1 MRWSRRFARDALAIN
16 LNASGDAAP
25 AAGGGVQVFL
35 TLGTYARRGRR
46 LPLSPWLDQD
56 EAKAVAV
63 LATATVRQLGR
74 TAPVVVH
81 LQRLLRER
89 TKDAFEEA
97 CDSFDGLDADVR
109 ARIASSAPL
118 IARSRLRKKRPP
130 PTLGGLIG
138 VLNRR

>member
-1 MRWSRRFARDALAIN
+1 M
-16 LNASGDAAP
+16 
-25 AAGGGVQVFL
+25 
-35 TLGTYARRGRR
+35 
-46 LPLSPWLDQD
+46 SPWLDQD